1 MTRGHF
7 SPFHCSA
14 VISDVDGT
22 LVTDDK
28 RLTSR
33 AQAAV
38 AHLHA
43 SEVKFSMISS
53 RPPRGVGMLTAALG
67 VTTPIGCFN
76 GGVIAAAD
84 GSVVTAHMLSPAVA
98 RRAVDTLDVHGVQVW
113 IFSGQD
119 WLLRDSDG
127 PYVGLGARTVQ
138 FRPILVA
145 EFGAA
150 LDRVAKIVGVS
161 ADFELLARCESDVR
175 AGLDD
180 HVTIARSQPYYLGM
194 THPRAN
200 KGDAVTEIARLLA
213 VPLAEIAVIGDGVND
228 IAMFE
233 RGGLSIA
240 MGNASPAVQQAADF
254 MTDSND
260 NDGFANAIARFI
272 LTDRQAGRPGFAR
285 SGVRP

>member
-1 MTRGHF
+1 MTRRHV

-28 RLTSR
+28 CLTSR
-33 AQAAV
+33 TRAAV
-38 AHLHA
+38 GDLRAR
-43 SEVKFSMISS
+43 EIKFSMISS
-53 RPPRGVGMLTAALG
+53 RPPRGVGMLIAALG

-76 GGVIAAAD
+76 GGVIATAD
-84 GSVVTAHMLSPAVA
+84 GSVVTAHLLSPAVA
-98 RRAVDTLDVHGVQVW
+98 RRVVDTLDAHGVQVW

-127 PYVGLGARTVQ
+127 AYVGLEARTLQ
-138 FRPILVA
+138 FRPNLVA

-175 AGLDD
+175 ARLADD
-180 HVTIARSQPYYLGM
+180 VTIARSQPYFLDM

-200 KGDAVTEIARLLA
+200 KGDAVTEIATLLA
-213 VPLAEIAVIGDGVND
+213 IPLAEIAVIGDGAND
-228 IAMFE
+228 VAMFE

-240 MGNASPAVQQAADF
+240 MGNANPAVQQAADYV
-254 MTDSND
+254 TDSND
-260 NDGFANAIARFI
+260 NDGFASAIDRFI
-272 LTDRQAGRPGFAR
+272 LAGRQTARPGFAR
-285 SGVRP
+285 SGARA